1 MEFDYQLSGTGWA
14 RGYLKINNKKF
25 NFIASYLTDALNDL
39 LKSLLII
46 TPKCVPYP
54 QKKSSFIMEQEPE
67 RTVWKFETQDD
78 KNVFITIVNKNEAV
92 VFQEQCLLD
101 DLLTVVVKS
110 ISKLLKKHGI
120 KGYKKSWV
128 NYEFPLDEYQRLHN
142 YINKAD

>member
-14 RGYLKINNKKF
+14 SGYLKINNKKF
-25 NFIASYLTDALNDL
+25 NFIASYLTDALSDF

-54 QKKSSFIMEQEPE
+54 QNKSSFIMEEEPE
-67 RTVWKFETQDD
+67 RTVWKFERQDG
-78 KNVFITIVNKNEAV
+78 KNVLITIVNRNEKV

-110 ISKLLKKHGI
+110 INKLLKTHGI
-120 KGYKKSWV
+120 DGYRKSWV
-128 NYEFPLDEYQRLHN
+128 NYDFPLEEYQRLHN
-142 YINKAD
+142 SINKAD